1 MHLTSCTIWQNI
13 NKRDKAKERQN
24 ENECFPFNLSAAW
37 PTTKDFLISE
47 QGLTI
52 FDFRSQTNQ
61 KSLFVN
67 PRLSRAGL
75 FVNRVPK
82 TRI

>member
-1 MHLTSCTIWQNI
+1 LHLTSCTIWQNS

-52 FDFRSQTNQ
+52 YDFRS
-61 KSLFVN
+61 
-67 PRLSRAGL
+67 
-75 FVNRVPK
+75 
-82 TRI
+82 